1 MSTRA
6 DDEADILR
14 LDNAW
19 NEAYVQRNRAPLAD
33 ILADDFIG
41 FAPWDEAITKTKAM
55 IDPTGVVKSI
65 TFSEQAVR
73 VFGDTGISRGR
84 LIPSRGLTQKGLSDE
99 LISGS

>member
-19 NEAYVQRNRAPLAD
+19 NEAYVRRNRAPLAD

-41 FAPWDEAITKTKAM
+41 FAPWDDQSDRRREVDHFQRTSRACFRSHRN
-55 IDPTGVVKSI
+55 KSR
-65 TFSEQAVR
+65 TSHL
-73 VFGDTGISRGR
+73 GGG
-84 LIPSRGLTQKGLSDE
+84 
-99 LISGS
+99 